1 MNIYRLI
8 FAFHYSFTTAK
19 PAAAA
24 ASKPAATPAAPK
36 KAVVLD
42 LSVLCA
48 KTAAKPAAASAQKE
62 APKLE
67 VKPVEEKKIEQPQP
81 QKPKEYLFFFL
92 SSFCLVV
99 YLFVYACVSYWCYL
113 NQLLNSNTYLLPVH
127 PYF

>member
-1 MNIYRLI
+1 MI
-8 FAFHYSFTTAK
+8 FIVIEYMSSHICFFYYSFTTAK

-62 APKLE
+62 APKPE

-81 QKPKEYLFFFL
+81 QKPKEYFFSFFL
-92 SSFCLVV
+92 LFGCLIVRLCLCELLL
-99 YLFVYACVSYWCYL
+99 LF
-113 NQLLNSNTYLLPVH
+113 
-127 PYF
+127 

>member
-62 APKLE
+62 APKPE
-67 VKPVEEKKIEQPQP
+67 VKPVEEKKIKQPQP
-81 QKPKEYLFFFL
+81 RKPKEYFFFL
-92 SSFCLVV
+92 SSFLLFGCLLVRLCLCELLV
-99 YLFVYACVSYWCYL
+99 LFES
-113 NQLLNSNTYLLPVH
+113 TT
-127 PYF
+127 